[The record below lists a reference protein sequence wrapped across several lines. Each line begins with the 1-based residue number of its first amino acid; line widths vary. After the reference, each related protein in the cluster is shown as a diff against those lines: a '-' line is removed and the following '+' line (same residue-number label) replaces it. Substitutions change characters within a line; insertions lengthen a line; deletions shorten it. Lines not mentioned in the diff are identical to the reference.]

1 MLKRLDSLRFAVL
14 IVALLLTALTS
25 LWCAIHYVA
34 AEPQLIE
41 TRAELQRAQTS
52 GLSDT
57 TVEVHVARARR
68 WKNHWGIATL
78 LAAGA
83 TLMIMISMAVGIG
96 RGDQHI

>member
-1 MLKRLDSLRFAVL
+1 MRRIL
-14 IVALLLTALTS
+14 ITALLLAVITS

-52 GLSDT
+52 GLSDA
-57 TVEVHVARARR
+57 TVELHVARARK

-78 LAAGA
+78 FAAGA
-83 TLMIMISMAVGIG
+83 TLMIVVSIAAG
-96 RGDQHI
+96 RGRGAERI